1 MHLLKKISTKLNT
14 FLFIFIYL
22 SLTLSV
28 HKFSHYTPALVE
40 PPVPG
45 HDVVQH
51 EAAGAGRGAVPAEEG
66 AALEHPVIGPVPR

>member
-1 MHLLKKISTKLNT
+1 MNLLKIFSKLNT

-22 SLTLSV
+22 SLTLPS

-66 AALEHPVIGPVPR
+66 AALQHPVIGPVPR